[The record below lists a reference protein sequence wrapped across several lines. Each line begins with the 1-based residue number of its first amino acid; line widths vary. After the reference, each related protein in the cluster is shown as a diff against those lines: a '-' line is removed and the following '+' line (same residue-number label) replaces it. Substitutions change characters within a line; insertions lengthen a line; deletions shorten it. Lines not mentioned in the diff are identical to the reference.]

1 MLLEYD
7 DERAGS
13 FDVLRDVPDD
23 KMVVLGLVSTK
34 IGDLEAL
41 DVLEKKVLEAA
52 RFHPMDR
59 LAVSPQCGFATSV
72 VGNDLTYEDQ
82 SKKLERVVE
91 PAEAIWG
98 AR

>member
-13 FDVLRDVPDD
+13 FDVLKDVPDD

-41 DVLEKKVLEAA
+41 DVLEKKVEEAA
-52 RFHPMDR
+52 RFHPLER

-72 VGNDLTYEDQ
+72 GGNDLTFEDQ
-82 SKKLERVVE
+82 SNKLKRVVE
-91 PAEAIWG
+91 TADAIWG

>member
-1 MLLEYD
+1 LLLEYD

-13 FDVLRDVPDD
+13 FDVLKDVPDD

-41 DVLEKKVLEAA
+41 DSLKKKVEEAA
-52 RFHPMDR
+52 RFHPLDR

-72 VGNDLTYEDQ
+72 IGNDLTFEDQ
-82 SKKLERVVE
+82 SNKLKRVVE
-91 PAEAIWG
+91 AADAIWG
-98 AR
+98 S